1 MSDFVISAL
10 VPAHQPAV
18 WTGGSLGFGPL
29 WGVMGGVSSLAATRV
44 TSLLFGSFL
53 GVNSFMCTGSLK
65 LSQPLWEWIMGCA
78 PVSLPRSLLCTC
90 VSAGCGQPP
99 ALERGGGLEEAPHSS
114 LCPPAT
120 WISRVVGG
128 RGVPGG
134 PSRGISSDCPPLRV
148 TAGAPDSSVK
158 FCLYLQPFL
167 PVIQPEGLRCPE
179 PLPSLHPRPALI
191 SLAYL
196 AQALAVYSP
205 GCVASRSCPWA
216 GWVLAHTA
224 ESWGLCAASHLRG
237 EAV

>member
-1 MSDFVISAL
+1 M
-10 VPAHQPAV
+10 
-18 WTGGSLGFGPL
+18 GFGPL

-44 TSLLFGSFL
+44 TSLLFDSFL
-53 GVNSFMCTGSLK
+53 GVNGFMCTGSLK
-65 LSQPLWEWIMGCA
+65 PSQPLWEWSVGCA

-114 LCPPAT
+114 LCPPT
-120 WISRVVGG
+120 TRISCVVGG

-134 PSRGISSDCPPLRV
+134 PSRGISSDCPSLCV

-167 PVIQPEGLRCPE
+167 PIVQPEGLRCPE
-179 PLPSLHPRPALI
+179 PFPPLHPWPALI
-191 SLAYL
+191 CLAYL
-196 AQALAVYSP
+196 TQVLAVCSP
-205 GCVASRSCPWA
+205 GCVASHSRPRA
-216 GWVLAHTA
+216 GWVLAPTA